1 MAATF
6 GENSAQTSRKYFT
19 EEVVGVLKWSENHKF
34 LWLYSYISKL

>member
-6 GENSAQTSRKYFT
+6 GGNGAQTSTKYFT

-34 LWLYSYISKL
+34 L